1 MKSRDLHP
9 LRAALAAALA
19 LAGCAHQSELV
30 PDPGARLEPGRPGT
44 AVETVTGVRVQVD
57 AGAWRGAWLDDVLAP
72 MRVNL
77 SNDSQRPLRV
87 TYAAFSLGAP
97 NGFRLALPTMT
108 GTKRRAT
115 GHTEVKTY
123 QPTAY
128 DETADGPTLFE
139 NRVNETFT
147 GDVEGEGAVRVI
159 QAARKDGSATF
170 VGIERVRGAVGGRKG
185 SFLLQ
190 INGTDLGRERKAE
203 WFVVPGS
210 GTGDLK
216 GLRGE
221 GGFKA
226 QRGEHGSIWLEYYFE

>member
-1 MKSRDLHP
+1 M
-9 LRAALAAALA
+9 RAGKLMLAIAVSQL
-19 LAGCAHQSELV
+19 
-30 PDPGARLEPGRPGT
+30 GACGRSSDSNNRSFGT
-44 AVETVTGVRVQVD
+44 AIRTLHLVVAGQGTVRNAVYLTYRYENASPAPGVTEAQKE
-57 AGAWRGAWLDDVLAP
+57 AEGSA
-72 MRVNL
+72 
-77 SNDSQRPLRV
+77 
-87 TYAAFSLGAP
+87 
-97 NGFRLALPTMT
+97 TMT

-115 GHTEVKTY
+115 GQTKVKIY
-123 QPTAY
+123 EPTPY
-128 DETADGPTLFE
+128 DEMADGPSLFE

-147 GDVEGEGAVRVI
+147 GDIEGEGTVRVI

-226 QRGEHGSIWLEYYFE
+226 QRGEHGSIWLDYYFE